1 METKSINGRYEARER
16 IGSGGMA
23 NVYKGI
29 DCVLKRDVAIKL
41 LHDDSASD
49 PSFVERFRREAQAVA
64 RLNHPNIVSVYDWG
78 AVDHSYYMVMEY
90 VDGTSLKEIIRDR
103 APLPE
108 REALRIAAD
117 VASALAVAHQGGI
130 VHRDIKPQNILLT
143 WDGAVK
149 VVDFGIART
158 ESLTQLTLTNAVYGT
173 AHYFSPEQAQG
184 RTVDARSDIYSL
196 GVVLYEMLTGREP
209 FQGASLLE
217 VAVQHVQQPP
227 MPPRDRVPSIS
238 PEVNDLVL
246 RALAKDPND
255 RFATANGM
263 RIALVGAMAEASV
276 EVAERTK
283 SVPVVTASNPPTLA
297 APRRGRNPLPLPM
310 TATRQRDRSP
320 WGRILFVVPVLFVAL
335 AALLAQH
342 TLRGSRHAALNP
354 HATPTSGYKLGT
366 HVQTHRPTIGPRR
379 IAARARG
386 TGTNVAVS
394 PHAVVGP
401 PPRTSRAAT
410 NTPTVVVPTVP
421 MAPTSLPNVSTGSS
435 GQESTA
441 AAHPDSA
448 ANRTNSSSSAAVQ
461 AVDTFYRAVSAHHF
475 SQAQNLWTPAMIANN
490 PPATNLSY
498 RFASVQSMTVISDK
512 ILAYDPSSGTASVS
526 VDLLEQDTG
535 SSDTVRYRGTW
546 NLVDTADGWKLDS
559 PHLYRV

>member
-1 METKSINGRYEARER
+1 METKSINGRYEAREP

-78 AVDHSYYMVMEY
+78 AVANSYYMVMEY
-90 VDGTSLKEIIRDR
+90 VDGTSLKELIRDR

-108 REALRIAAD
+108 REALRVAAD
-117 VASALAVAHQGGI
+117 VASALTMAHQGGI

-143 WDGAVK
+143 ADGSVK

-158 ESLTQLTLTNAVYGT
+158 ETLTQLTLTNAVYGT

-227 MPPRDRVPSIS
+227 VPPRDCVPSIS

-246 RALAKDPND
+246 RALAKDPKD
-255 RFATANGM
+255 RFESASAM
-263 RIALVGAMAEASV
+263 RNALVAAMAVPSV
-276 EVAERTK
+276 KIGERTK
-283 SVPVVTASNPPTLA
+283 RAPIVTASETPTLA
-297 APRRGRNPLPLPM
+297 APRRGRTPRPSPVP
-310 TATRQRDRSP
+310 AVRQRERSP

-335 AALLAQH
+335 AALLGQH
-342 TLRGSRHAALNP
+342 NLGGSRHTALNAR
-354 HATPTSGYKLGT
+354 ATPPIRNTKGT
-366 HVQTHRPTIGPRR
+366 RVQTRRPTIAPRT
-379 IAARARG
+379 IATRAHG
-386 TGTNVAVS
+386 TSASAGVS
-394 PHAVVGP
+394 PHAVIGATQP
-401 PPRTSRAAT
+401 ASPAAT
-410 NTPTVVVPTVP
+410 ITPTLLVPTVP
-421 MAPTSLPNVSTGSS
+421 LAPTSLPGLSTDGT
-435 GQESTA
+435 GQKPA
-441 AAHPDSA
+441 AVTQSDSH
-448 ANRTNSSSSAAVQ
+448 ANRSNSSPSAAVQ
-461 AVDTFYRAVSAHHF
+461 AFYQAVSAHHF
-475 SQAQNLWTPAMIANN
+475 SQAQGLWTNNMIANH
-490 PPATNLSY
+490 PPATDLSG
-498 RFASVQSMTVISDK
+498 RFASVQSMTVVSEK
-512 ILAYDPSSGTASVS
+512 VLAYDPTSGTASVS
-526 VDLLEQDTG
+526 VNLLEQDEN
-535 SSDTVRYRGTW
+535 SANTVRYQGTW
-546 NLVDTADGWKLDS
+546 NLVETPSGWKLDS
-559 PHLYRV
+559 PHLYQV

>member
-1 METKSINGRYEARER
+1 VETKSINNRYEARER

-41 LHDDSASD
+41 LHDESASD

-64 RLNHPNIVSVYDWG
+64 QLNCPNIVSVYDWG

-184 RTVDARSDIYSL
+184 RIVDARSDIYSL

-209 FQGASLLE
+209 FQGGSLLE

-238 PEVNDLVL
+238 PAVNDLVL

-255 RFATANGM
+255 RFATASGM
-263 RIALVGAMAEASV
+263 RVALVAAMAEANV
-276 EVAERTK
+276 DVGERTK
-283 SVPVVTASNPPTLA
+283 NAPVVTVSNPPGLA
-297 APRRGRNPLPLPM
+297 APRRGRIPLPSPAP
-310 TATRQRDRSP
+310 ATRQRDRSA
-320 WGRILFVVPVLFVAL
+320 WGRILFGVPVLFVAL

-342 TLRGSRHAALNP
+342 TLGGSGHAAFKA
-354 HATPTSGYKLGT
+354 HATPTDGHKPGAR
-366 HVQTHRPTIGPRR
+366 VQTQRPTVGPRR
-379 IAARARG
+379 IAARAQA
-386 TGTNVAVS
+386 TGTRVAVS
-394 PHAVVGP
+394 PHAVSVP
-401 PPRTSRAAT
+401 TSRTPHAAT

-421 MAPTSLPNVSTGSS
+421 MAPTSLPQVSTGST
-435 GQESTA
+435 GQKSTT

-448 ANRTNSSSSAAVQ
+448 ANRTNSSPSAAVQ
-461 AVDTFYRAVSAHHF
+461 AVDTFYQAVSSHHF

-490 PPATNLSY
+490 PPAANLSG
-498 RFASVQSMTVISDK
+498 RFASVQSMTVVSNK
-512 ILAYDPSSGTASVS
+512 ILAYDPASGTASVS

-535 SSDTVRYRGTW
+535 ASGAVRYKGTW
-546 NLVDTADGWKLDS
+546 DLVKTPNGWKLDS